1 MNNFKVQLDESGLS
15 LAHFLKKKLDFSSK
29 KIKEIIDAG
38 SVVINGRI
46 EKFSNYKLATGQLVE
61 IFLKQSYSLKD
72 IQVLYEDDTVIIFNK
87 PPFICSEDFAKH
99 FPQFILMHRLD
110 KDTTGALLFAKTNQE
125 SVHLLQAFKE
135 RLVNKTYLAIVKGQ
149 FQTPYKVTNYLGI
162 KSQKNGQIIM
172 EVKHD
177 DSKKMLAIT
186 EFKPLQFSKDYSLV
200 TCIPK
205 TGRTHQIR
213 VHLACLNYPILGD
226 MAYGSQKFEVLKPN
240 RLMLH
245 ALSLDFLSSKNRK
258 VFVEAPLFQDFKD
271 LLLRAGLTGHKNNI

>member
-1 MNNFKVQLDESGLS
+1 
-15 LAHFLKKKLDFSSK
+15 
-29 KIKEIIDAG
+29 
-38 SVVINGRI
+38 
-46 EKFSNYKLATGQLVE
+46 
-61 IFLKQSYSLKD
+61 
-72 IQVLYEDDTVIIFNK
+72 
-87 PPFICSEDFAKH
+87 
-99 FPQFILMHRLD
+99 
-110 KDTTGALLFAKTNQE
+110 
-125 SVHLLQAFKE
+125 
-135 RLVNKTYLAIVKGQ
+135 
-149 FQTPYKVTNYLGI
+149 
-162 KSQKNGQIIM
+162 
-172 EVKHD
+172 
-177 DSKKMLAIT
+177 MLAIT